1 MNGRLE
7 GAHRLALHAVA
18 FQGNIA
24 IGFLIASV
32 SRENIDGHAVNR
44 R

>member
-1 MNGRLE
+1 MLSRLH

-24 IGFLIASV
+24 LEFLVASGNPG
-32 SRENIDGHAVNR
+32 EH
-44 R
+44 